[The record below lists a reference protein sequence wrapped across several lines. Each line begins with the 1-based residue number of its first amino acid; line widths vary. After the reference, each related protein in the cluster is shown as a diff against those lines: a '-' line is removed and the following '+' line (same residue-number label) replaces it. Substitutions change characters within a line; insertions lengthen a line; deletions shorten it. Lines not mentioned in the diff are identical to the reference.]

1 MSFPVLSSAI
11 RTTEAIFASV
21 TTIADL
27 TVNGLNS
34 LAEEAREDK
43 KIKQFRKESETAAK
57 LLRIEADSKA
67 DMLSAFK
74 SLKKSLSDSDYD
86 DCVKAGDEILQRFE
100 SFRVKN

>member
-1 MSFPVLSSAI
+1 MSFPILSSAV
-11 RTTEAIFASV
+11 RTTESIFSSIC
-21 TTIADL
+21 TIADL
-27 TVNGLNS
+27 TTNGLNS

-43 KIKQFRKESETAAK
+43 KIKQFRKETETAAK

-100 SFRVKN
+100 SFRVKD